1 MSSDQ
6 PPHPTVI
13 EKIPPL
19 LQIAIKKFNAG
30 DYFVCH
36 EYLEELWL
44 DRQDRKRE
52 LYKGILQI
60 GIGLRHLQ
68 RENLNGAKPLLK
80 NGALL
85 IEPFLP
91 TCFGIDLLNLQHDAE
106 SVLRR
111 LNDPDQPHSFQMSD
125 AIQIQTQW
133 IS

>member
-6 PPHPTVI
+6 PPHPTAI

-30 DYFVCH
+30 DYLVCH

-68 RENLNGAKPLLK
+68 RNNLKGARILLK
-80 NGALL
+80 NGNKLV
-85 IEPFLP
+85 EPFAP
-91 TCFGIDLLNLQHDAE
+91 TCFNIDLLKLQHDAQD
-106 SVLRR
+106 VLHR
-111 LNDPDQPHSFQMSD
+111 LNDPNQSHSFQASD
-125 AIQIQTQW
+125 AIQIQNRHV
-133 IS
+133 